1 MQRFKSK
8 TLKENRN
15 GRAAL
20 DLLGGGRE
28 ETGATAEP
36 YKISQEGEEIVD
48 VVRQYI

>member
-28 ETGATAEP
+28 ETGATVEP
-36 YKISQEGEEIVD
+36 YKISQEGEEI
-48 VVRQYI
+48 